1 MKQVKLFIK
10 SHVPQ
15 LVGLNF
21 IMVVV
26 VLVLVARLYVRQ
38 SVILDNSDHALK
50 NQELIKENQLEHKQE
65 IVKDVEVLNAKL
77 DEYSKK

>member
-10 SHVPQ
+10 DHVPQ

-38 SVILDNSDHALK
+38 SVILDNSDKSLE